1 MASSVLQWREEDI
14 MRKPLRTRLG
24 LGLALSAAIGAWL
37 AACGG
42 SDTQDVIESPDTG
55 PPETSTVDNFR
66 PDTGPPD
73 TGKPDTGPVYDA
85 GPPNVLDGGDLYE
98 GGVPCVVGGLLEE
111 EPNDD
116 RDAANVVDPTRCGA
130 ILLTASS
137 DPDGG
142 AGDAAAELDYLTF
155 TLKPATKSFYIQF
168 QGDVILTVDVEGKPT
183 TTITKTSSPP
193 VPFVRDKPYFIQIK
207 SETGKRANWRVTIF
221 ES

>member
-1 MASSVLQWREEDI
+1 

-24 LGLALSAAIGAWL
+24 LGLVLSGAIGAWL

-42 SDTQDVIESPDTG
+42 SDAQDVIDAPDTG
-55 PPETSTVDNFR
+55 PAETSTVDTSK
-66 PDTGPPD
+66 PDTGSPD

-130 ILLTASS
+130 ILLRMAGVCATGAAIMTISAAATAWAASCSTASTTPRS
-137 DPDGG
+137 SAFCMLSPCRPTPTIC
-142 AGDAAAELDYLTF
+142 LT
-155 TLKPATKSFYIQF
+155 
-168 QGDVILTVDVEGKPT
+168 
-183 TTITKTSSPP
+183 
-193 VPFVRDKPYFIQIK
+193 
-207 SETGKRANWRVTIF
+207 
-221 ES
+221 